1 MGAQAD
7 KGQHDMCRVAEMMVT
22 KPTVEDAIAF
32 IKELEE
38 SLDIQIG

>member
-1 MGAQAD
+1 M
-7 KGQHDMCRVAEMMVT
+7 AEMMVS
-22 KPTVEDAIAF
+22 KPTVEDSVAF